1 MTDKEKIRISKT
13 ELFKLRGVCSQLE
26 KLYDTRDG
34 LIMSLYGTGID
45 YSKDRIQTSPV
56 NMMEEAFAITSEIDQ
71 KIDELIETRNRY
83 VQRIYNMK
91 RDMSV
96 NLLIDIY
103 RNRRSYRSIAYELG
117 VSESTVYERQERA
130 LIEYFNTNY
139 SVGIATEH

>member
-13 ELFKLRGVCSQLE
+13 ELYKLRGISTELE
-26 KLYDTRDG
+26 KLYDTRDS

-71 KIDELIETRNRY
+71 KIDRLIETRNKY
-83 VQRIYNMK
+83 VEKIYNINN
-91 RDMSV
+91 DMYV

-103 RNRRSYRSIAYELG
+103 RNKRSYGSIAYQLKITKPA
-117 VSESTVYERQERA
+117 VFKRQEKA

-139 SVGIATEH
+139 SATPCK